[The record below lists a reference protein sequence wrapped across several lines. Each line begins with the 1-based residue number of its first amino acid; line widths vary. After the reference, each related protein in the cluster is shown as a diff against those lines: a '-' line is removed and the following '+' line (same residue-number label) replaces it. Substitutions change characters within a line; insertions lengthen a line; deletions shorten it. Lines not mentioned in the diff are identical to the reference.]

1 MKLLRYIIND
11 IVSTMIK
18 RIWDI
23 TLTVRDLK
31 RAVNFYEH
39 VLGLQKK
46 YEFEDYAGFDC
57 GGIEIGLKTW
67 GELEK
72 PRKGEPCIN
81 FLVEDIEDAYK
92 QLQRKGVKL
101 IDGPKET
108 LWGGRILV
116 FEDPDGNTLQFT
128 EIDWKKYFEA
138 CSPK

>member
-1 MKLLRYIIND
+1 
-11 IVSTMIK
+11 MIK

-31 RAVNFYEH
+31 RAVDFYES

-46 YEFEDYAGFDC
+46 YEFKDYAGFDC

-92 QLQRKGVKL
+92 RLQEKGVEV
-101 IDGPKET
+101 IEGPKET
-108 LWGGRILV
+108 LWGSLILL
-116 FEDPDGNTLQFT
+116 FEDPDGNILQLT
-128 EIDWKKYFEA
+128 EIDWGEYFKA
-138 CSPK
+138 CAPK